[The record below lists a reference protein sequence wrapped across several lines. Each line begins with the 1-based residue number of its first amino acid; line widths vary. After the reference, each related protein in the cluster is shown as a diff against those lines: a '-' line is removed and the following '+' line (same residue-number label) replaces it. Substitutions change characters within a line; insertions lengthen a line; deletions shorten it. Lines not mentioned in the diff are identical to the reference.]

1 MAVFHDLIV
10 TAGIYSIVGFEVTP
24 ATVIAVLT
32 ILGYS
37 LYDGVVVFD
46 KIDENVHALG
56 EKLTFTEI
64 TNLSMNEV
72 LMRSLVTVLTT
83 LIPIGSLLFVGSFLL
98 GARPLED
105 FALALFIGVAA
116 GTFSSLFLSTP
127 LLAVWREREPEWQR
141 MQRRADRRSG
151 EPAAVPAP
159 PVATA
164 PAAGALP
171 PRTGHGRARRRRHHS
186 SPGEV
191 PTPAPATCW
200 PGPRASV
207 VSAAE
212 QLGPALLD
220 TRCH

>member
-1 MAVFHDLIV
+1 MFHDLIV

-56 EKLTFTEI
+56 SKHTFTEI
-64 TNLSMNEV
+64 TNISMNEV
-72 LMRSLVTVLTT
+72 LMRSMVTVLTT
-83 LIPIGSLLFVGSFLL
+83 LIPIGSLLFLGSFVL

-141 MQRRADRRSG
+141 MQRRAERRSG
-151 EPAAVPAP
+151 EPASARHRPWRPHRPPGPAID
-159 PVATA
+159 A
-164 PAAGALP
+164 
-171 PRTGHGRARRRRHHS
+171 RDGRARRRRHHS
-186 SPGEV
+186 
-191 PTPAPATCW
+191 
-200 PGPRASV
+200 PRA
-207 VSAAE
+207 
-212 QLGPALLD
+212 
-220 TRCH
+220 R